1 MLHVEVVGRVLVLT
15 LDRPEARNAINAATA
30 AELEAGIARLEED
43 DDLWVGV
50 LHHEG
55 PVFSAGA
62 DLKEISANAGTG
74 LYRSGGGFAGMVN
87 YPRAKPLI
95 AAVDGPAVAGGFEV
109 VLSCDC
115 VVASTNAR
123 FGLPEVKRGLAAAAG
138 GPFRLAKVVGPNIA
152 AEMVMTGDT
161 IDVDRAYQL
170 GLVSR
175 VVEPGTVARRRA
187 RARRGDLRQR
197 ADRGPRESRA
207 LVAAAFDHD
216 EAELWEMSREMG
228 RRVFATEDVKEGP
241 LAFIEKRAPVWKGR

>member
-1 MLHVEVVGRVLVLT
+1 MLHEEVVGRTLVLT

-30 AELEAGIARLEED
+30 AELEAGIDRLESD
-43 DDLWVGV
+43 DDLWACV

-62 DLKEISANAGTG
+62 DLKEISANAGAG
-74 LYRSGGGFAGMVN
+74 LYRSGGGFAGMVSRD
-87 YPRAKPLI
+87 RAKPII
-95 AAVDGPAVAGGFEV
+95 AAVDGPAVAGGLEV
-109 VLSCDC
+109 VLACDV

-138 GPFRLAKVVGPNIA
+138 GPFRLARAIGPNIA
-152 AEMVMTGDT
+152 AELVMTGET
-161 IDVDRAYQL
+161 IDADRAFQL

-175 VVEPGTVARRRA
+175 VVEPGTVRA
-187 RARRGDLRQR
+187 AALELAEQIC
-197 ADRGPRESRA
+197 ANAPIAVRESRQ

-216 EAELWEMSREMG
+216 EAELWQMSREMS

-241 LAFIEKRAPVWKGR
+241 RAFIEKRPPQWQGR

>member
-1 MLHVEVVGRVLVLT
+1 VLHVEVVGRTLVLT

-30 AELEAGIARLEED
+30 AELEAGIDRLEHD
-43 DDLWVGV
+43 DALWVAV

-62 DLKEISANAGTG
+62 DLKEISASAGTG

-87 YPRAKPLI
+87 YNRSKPLI
-95 AAVDGPAVAGGFEV
+95 AAVDGAAVAGGLEV

-138 GPFRLAKVVGPNIA
+138 GPFRLARVVGPNVA
-152 AEMVMTGDT
+152 AELVMTGAT
-161 IDVDRAYQL
+161 IDAERAYQL

-175 VVEPGTVARRRA
+175 LVEPGTVRA
-187 RARRGDLRQR
+187 AALEL
-197 ADRGPRESRA
+197 AEEICANAPIAVRESRA
-207 LVAAAFDHD
+207 LVAASFDHD
-216 EAELWEMSREMG
+216 EAELWAMSREMSK
-228 RRVFATEDVKEGP
+228 RVFATEDVKEGP
-241 LAFIEKRAPVWKGR
+241 RAFIEKRPPQWTGR